1 VSLTNR
7 GTELSLLTRIAG
19 YAAGLAAV
27 VLVSLA
33 IGFVLGQTHIANISM
48 LYLIVVLAAATL
60 AGHGPAI
67 VASLAAFLAFNWFF
81 VEPRHTFTVGDPD
94 EWFALGLFLVTATI
108 TGQLAAGQRD
118 RAREAAERERETIRL
133 YAERDRLREQATQ
146 TEVLRRADELKT
158 ALLRAVSHDLRTPLA
173 SIIASAGSL
182 RQPDVEWSDTERDAF
197 VADIETEA
205 RRLARIVANLLDLS
219 RMESGILRPERGW
232 YDLAALVDD
241 VLGRLRPLT
250 RDHPVHVN
258 ARDDLPPVPIDYVEI
273 DQVISNLIENAV
285 AYTPAGTA
293 IRVTLDRDGESAI
306 VEVADDGPGIGQTA
320 IGRLFDPFVRAPD
333 QRKADRGAGLGL
345 AIARGLVEAHGGRIS
360 AANRPGG
367 GAVFRFTLPLVVP
380 APAAALAVQS

>member
-1 VSLTNR
+1 MRRALP
-7 GTELSLLTRIAG
+7 
-19 YAAGLAAV
+19 YAAV
-27 VLVSLA
+27 VAAVAMVTALIGA
-33 IGFVLGQTHIANISM
+33 IETRVHIANISM

-94 EWFALGLFLVTATI
+94 EWFALGLFLVTAAI

-118 RAREAAERERETIRL
+118 RAREAAARERETIRL

-182 RQPDVEWSDTERDAF
+182 RQPDVEWSDAERGAF

-219 RMESGILRPERGW
+219 RMESGTLRPERGW
-232 YDLAALVDD
+232 YDLAALFDD

-250 RDHPVHVN
+250 RDHPVHVS
-258 ARDDLPPVPIDYVEI
+258 ARDELPPVPIDYVEI

-293 IRVTLDRDGESAI
+293 IWITLDRDGESAI
-306 VEVADDGPGIGQTA
+306 VEVADDGPGISETA
-320 IGRLFDPFVRAPD
+320 MERLFDPFVRAPD
-333 QRKADRGAGLGL
+333 RRKADRGAGLGL

-360 AANRPGG
+360 AANRPSG

-380 APAAALAVQS
+380 EAAAAVAVRL